1 MPVPVFP
8 NHPLKHKLTSAVNGE
23 SVFLFFFIG
32 FKSIDLNLHTG
43 DINKR

>member
-8 NHPLKHKLTSAVNGE
+8 NHPLKNKLTSAVNGE